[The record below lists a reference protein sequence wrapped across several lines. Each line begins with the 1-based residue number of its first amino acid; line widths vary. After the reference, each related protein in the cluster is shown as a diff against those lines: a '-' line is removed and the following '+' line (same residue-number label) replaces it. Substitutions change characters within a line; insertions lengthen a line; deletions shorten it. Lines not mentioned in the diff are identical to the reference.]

1 MSEKSEKE
9 NPKEVTKS
17 QKKELQI
24 AVVTQMVTLATSALG
39 LVAALAWNN
48 FIQELVNNYIK
59 KFLPANYGLVSLFLY
74 AIIVSILAVVVTV
87 NLSKVKEHLE
97 Q

>member
-1 MSEKSEKE
+1 MAEEKSDK
-9 NPKEVTKS
+9 PTRS
-17 QKKELQI
+17 QRKELQI
-24 AVVTQMVTLATSALG
+24 AVVTQMVALATSALG

-59 KFLPANYGLVSLFLY
+59 KFLPSSYGLISLFLY
-74 AIIVSILAVVVTV
+74 AVIVSILAVVVTV